1 MKTPLTDLGSP
12 AILVIDMQRDFVDAG
27 APIECPGARAIIP
40 DIARLLDVARER
52 QLPIIYTEERH
63 RHDGIDLEIANSE
76 PPHCLEGTSGIELVP
91 LLRPRPADYIVAK
104 RRYSGFFATDL
115 DLLLRSLRVD
125 TLILA
130 GAATDVCVRATAQ
143 DAHQLNYRVI
153 VAREWVAGTSD
164 DQHQAALHNIDYVF
178 GYVTSARVVLGLL
191 EQTSAT
197 VHTEI

>member
-1 MKTPLTDLGSP
+1 MKMPLTDLGSP

-63 RHDGIDLEIANSE
+63 RHDGIDLEISNSE

-115 DLLLRSLRVD
+115 DLLLRSLVVRRGGAGIAVNLGRQPRALRLDGNILLSSSPALKTVD
-125 TLILA
+125 GGVLVLPA
-130 GAATDVCVRATAQ
+130 DSV
-143 DAHQLNYRVI
+143 VI
-153 VAREWVAGTSD
+153 VS
-164 DQHQAALHNIDYVF
+164 
-178 GYVTSARVVLGLL
+178 S
-191 EQTSAT
+191 
-197 VHTEI
+197 